1 MGPLAPVKEA
11 VSENHYID
19 RLESLAMCL
28 CTGMMCMMA
37 ELATAG
43 IGFAI
48 VYTAEDCII
57 PFAYIEQV
65 QESI

>member
-11 VSENHYID
+11 VSETHYID

-28 CTGMMCMMA
+28 CTGMMRMMA

-43 IGFAI
+43 IGSAI
-48 VYTAEDCII
+48 VYTAEDCSI
-57 PFAYIEQV
+57 PFALLNRFK
-65 QESI
+65 SI

>member
-1 MGPLAPVKEA
+1 MGPLAPVKEV
-11 VSENHYID
+11 VSDTHYID
-19 RLESLAMCL
+19 RLESLVICL
-28 CTGMMCMMA
+28 CTGTMRMMA

-48 VYTAEDCII
+48 VYTAGDCSN
-57 PFAYIEQV
+57 PVAYIEQV